1 MIRNYLKTAW
11 RNILGNK
18 FYASINVAGLT
29 VGLVVGM
36 FMLLW
41 VQDELSYDKF
51 NSKADNIYKIGIVG
65 GTGISKQ
72 IFNNIIAPVATFAKN
87 EVPQVQDA
95 VRIMTLG
102 SAPFRYK
109 DKVFYEDNFAFA
121 DPSYF
126 SVFDFNLIKGDK
138 NHPFQDNASVVITE
152 EMAKKYFGT
161 EDPIGKVVTLG
172 QDEQLKVTG
181 VIPNYP
187 ENSSFKYRI
196 LMPLSRFNDLAYIKN
211 KKTYDNKH
219 FISSMD
225 ADWSM
230 FGFQT
235 YLLLKPGTKVDV
247 TALEKKLQAI
257 HERNKPEDAP
267 VPYLSQPLLKM
278 HLYQA
283 DGTDGGMSTVRT
295 FGIVALM
302 ILVIAC
308 INYVNLSTA
317 RSMLRAK
324 EVSMRKIIGAGKLQL
339 FIQFMAETTLLFAIA
354 AVFAFA
360 LMFALLPYYNQFSG
374 KELSLGLS
382 NYNIWACIGLTL
394 LGTLTASSIYP
405 ALLLSSFEP
414 LKALKGRVTIGIG
427 NAAFRRVLVV
437 LQFSVS
443 IVLII
448 GTLIIGGQLKYI
460 REKNLGYDKENV
472 LSFSM
477 RNKMIS
483 QYDVIKNE
491 LQKNPAVLGV
501 TRAGRDIITGGSSTG
516 DNDWDGKP
524 ANSNMWFNQV
534 YADKD
539 LIGFFKMNIKEGAG
553 FTGAVADSS
562 HFIIN
567 ETAAKEMGLTNP
579 IGKRLRVQTVNGTI
593 IGVVK
598 DFHFTTIHHKI
609 EPAVFQY
616 KPDNCWKVYV
626 KTTGAGAQ
634 SAIASALAIW
644 KQYNNDVPFNYTFLD
659 DSFKKLYTDDQRTG
673 SLFNMFSAIAIVI
686 SCLGLFGLAT
696 YSAQVKTREIGIR
709 KVLGASV
716 SRIIGLLATEFM
728 VLIVI
733 AIVIAIPVGW
743 YAMNAW
749 LQDFAYKVNITWVVF
764 VLAGGGAT
772 LIALATISIQSVKA
786 AIANPVKSLKNGE

>member
-51 NSKADNIYKIGIVG
+51 NSKADNIYKIDIVG

-95 VRIMTLG
+95 VRIMPVG
-102 SAPFRYK
+102 NAPFRYK

-126 SVFDFNLIKGDK
+126 TVFDFNLIKGDK
-138 NHPFQDNASVVITE
+138 RNPFPDNNSVVITE
-152 EMAKKYFGT
+152 EMAAKYFGT

-211 KKTYDNKH
+211 KKTYDNKT
-219 FISSMD
+219 FISSID

-267 VPYLSQPLLKM
+267 VPYLTQPLLKM

-283 DGTDGGMSTVRT
+283 DGTDGGFSTVRT

-354 AVFAFA
+354 AIFAFA
-360 LMFALLPYYNQFSG
+360 LMFVLLPYYNQFSG

-405 ALLLSSFEP
+405 SLLLSSFEP

-477 RNKMIS
+477 RNGMIPH
-483 QYDVIKNE
+483 YDVIKNE

-567 ETAAKEMGLTNP
+567 ETAVKEMGLTNP

-616 KPDNCWKVYV
+616 KPNDCWKVYI

-634 SAIASALAIW
+634 SAIASALAVW

-673 SLFNMFSAIAIVI
+673 SLFNIFSAIAIVI

-733 AIVIAIPVGW
+733 AIVIAVPVGW

>member
-29 VGLVVGM
+29 VGLVVGL

-87 EVPQVQDA
+87 EVPEVQDA

-102 SAPFRYK
+102 NAPFRYK
-109 DKVFYEDNFAFA
+109 DKVFYEDDFAFA

-126 SVFDFNLIKGDK
+126 TVFDFNLIKGDK
-138 NHPFQDNASVVITE
+138 RHPFPDNSSVVITE
-152 EMAKKYFGT
+152 EMANKYFGK

-187 ENSSFKYRI
+187 ANSSFKYRI
-196 LMPLSRFNDLAYIKN
+196 IMPLSRFNDLAYIKN
-211 KKTYDNKH
+211 KKSYDNKN

-235 YLLLKPGTKVDV
+235 YLLLKPGTTVNTV
-247 TALEKKLQAI
+247 ALEKKLQAI

-278 HLYQA
+278 HLYKA
-283 DGTDGGMSTVRT
+283 DGTDGGISTVRT

-324 EVSMRKIIGAGKLQL
+324 EVSMRKIIGANKFQL
-339 FIQFMAETTLLFAIA
+339 FMQFMAETTLLFVIA
-354 AVFAFA
+354 AIFAFA
-360 LMFALLPYYNQFSG
+360 LMFVLLPYYNQFSG
-374 KELSLGLS
+374 KQIALSLS
-382 NYNIWACIGLTL
+382 SYNIWACILVTL
-394 LGTLTASSIYP
+394 LGTLAASSIYP

-414 LKALKGRVTIGIG
+414 LKALKGKISIGIG

-437 LQFSVS
+437 LQFAVS

-448 GTLIIGGQLKYI
+448 GTLIIGKQLKFI

-477 RNKMIS
+477 RNDMIPH
-483 QYDVIKNE
+483 YDVIKNE
-491 LQKNPAVLGV
+491 LQK
-501 TRAGRDIITGGSSTG
+501 I
-516 DNDWDGKP
+516 
-524 ANSNMWFNQV
+524 Q
-534 YADKD
+534 
-539 LIGFFKMNIKEGAG
+539 
-553 FTGAVADSS
+553 
-562 HFIIN
+562 
-567 ETAAKEMGLTNP
+567 
-579 IGKRLRVQTVNGTI
+579 
-593 IGVVK
+593 
-598 DFHFTTIHHKI
+598 
-609 EPAVFQY
+609 
-616 KPDNCWKVYV
+616 
-626 KTTGAGAQ
+626 
-634 SAIASALAIW
+634 
-644 KQYNNDVPFNYTFLD
+644 
-659 DSFKKLYTDDQRTG
+659 LYW
-673 SLFNMFSAIAIVI
+673 M
-686 SCLGLFGLAT
+686 
-696 YSAQVKTREIGIR
+696 
-709 KVLGASV
+709 
-716 SRIIGLLATEFM
+716 
-728 VLIVI
+728 
-733 AIVIAIPVGW
+733 
-743 YAMNAW
+743 
-749 LQDFAYKVNITWVVF
+749 
-764 VLAGGGAT
+764 
-772 LIALATISIQSVKA
+772 
-786 AIANPVKSLKNGE
+786 

>member
-1 MIRNYLKTAW
+1 MYKNYLKTAW

-29 VGLVVGM
+29 VGLVVGL

-72 IFNNIIAPVATFAKN
+72 IFNNIIAPVATFAKR
-87 EVPQVQDA
+87 EVPEVQDA

-102 SAPFRYK
+102 NAPFRYK
-109 DKVFYEDNFAFA
+109 DKVFYEDDFAFTDA
-121 DPSYF
+121 SYF
-126 SVFDFNLIKGDK
+126 TLFDFNLIKGDK
-138 NHPFQDNASVVITE
+138 RHPFPDNSSIVITE
-152 EMAKKYFGT
+152 DMADKYFGK

-187 ENSSFKYRI
+187 ANSSFKYRI
-196 LMPLSRFNDLAYIKN
+196 LMPLARFNDLAYIKN
-211 KKTYDNKH
+211 KKSYDNKT

-235 YLLLKPGTKVDV
+235 YLLLKPGTTVNT

-267 VPYLSQPLLKM
+267 VPYLTQPLLKM
-278 HLYQA
+278 HLYKA
-283 DGTDGGMSTVRT
+283 DGTDGGISTVRT

-324 EVSMRKIIGAGKLQL
+324 EVSMRKIIGANKFQL
-339 FIQFMAETTLLFAIA
+339 FMQFMAETTLLFVIA
-354 AVFAFA
+354 AIFAFA
-360 LMFALLPYYNQFSG
+360 LMFVLLPYYNQFSG
-374 KELSLGLS
+374 KQIALSLS
-382 NYNIWACIGLTL
+382 SYNIWACILVTL
-394 LGTLTASSIYP
+394 IGTLAASSIYP

-427 NAAFRRVLVV
+427 NAAFRRILVV
-437 LQFSVS
+437 LQFAVS

-448 GTLIIGGQLKYI
+448 GTLIIGKQLKYI
-460 REKNLGYDKENV
+460 RDKNLGYDKGNV

-477 RNKMIS
+477 RDEMIPH
-483 QYDVIKNE
+483 YDVIKNE
-491 LQKNPAVLGV
+491 LQKNPAVLGI
-501 TRAGRDIITGGSSTG
+501 TRAGRDIVTGGSSTG
-516 DNDWDGKP
+516 DTDWDGKP
-524 ANSNMWFNQV
+524 ANSNMWFNQI

-539 LIGFFKMNIKEGAG
+539 LLSFFKMKIIDGAG
-553 FTGAVADSS
+553 FTGAVADSA
-562 HFIIN
+562 HFLIN
-567 ETAAKEMGLTNP
+567 ETAVKEMGLKNP

-598 DFHFTTIHHKI
+598 DFHFASIHKQI

-616 KPDNCWKVYV
+616 NPNNCWKVYL
-626 KTTGAGAQ
+626 KTTGRDAQ
-634 SAIASALAIW
+634 SAIASAQAMW
-644 KQYNNDVPFNYTFLD
+644 KQYNGDIPFNFTFLD
-659 DSFKKLYTDDQRTG
+659 ESYKKQYTDDQRTG
-673 SLFNMFSAIAIVI
+673 SLFNMFSGIAIII

-716 SRIIGLLATEFM
+716 SRIIGLLAAEFM
-728 VLIVI
+728 VLIII

-743 YAMNAW
+743 YAMSAW
-749 LQDFAYKVNITWVVF
+749 LRDFAYKINITWVVF
-764 VLAGGGAT
+764 LLAGGGAT
-772 LIALATISIQSVKA
+772 FIALATISIQSVKA